1 MVEGEPNESV
11 SREWEQIPFHLGR
24 VVLNWGHVEAATTV
38 ALWGAARIPNVEV
51 GRVLTAGT
59 PVVVQWEQIGL
70 LLARDGV
77 PSELATWWANWV
89 PRAKGFQARRN
100 AAVHGY
106 WLPTGETSEP
116 FMALDFISQKSR
128 KGVLE
133 DRSPG
138 GSEGLRVLADEIGVA
153 HEQLLAWIKSDL
165 MTGMQSLTTKDAVLT
180 NDDPPQ

>member
-1 MVEGEPNESV
+1 
-11 SREWEQIPFHLGR
+11 
-24 VVLNWGHVEAATTV
+24 
-38 ALWGAARIPNVEV
+38 
-51 GRVLTAGT
+51 
-59 PVVVQWEQIGL
+59 
-70 LLARDGV
+70 
-77 PSELATWWANWV
+77 
-89 PRAKGFQARRN
+89 
-100 AAVHGY
+100 
-106 WLPTGETSEP
+106 
-116 FMALDFISQKSR
+116 MALDFISQKSR